1 MGGGD
6 VQVTASGSV
15 PPHNAARLF
24 AGSSL
29 AMVVIGLTFAIRGD
43 IIGDLGG
50 QFQLTHEQLGWIAG
64 AAFWGYVLSI
74 LIAGQLCDL
83 LGMGRLLGL
92 ACVGHC
98 AGILLTILAS
108 GFWSLWVAT
117 LGIGIANALLEAAIN
132 PLVATVYPQQKT
144 QKLNAVHAWFPWG
157 IVIGGLLAFAL
168 TRLHMGWQIKMA
180 VVLVPTLGYGF
191 IYFGQRFPVTERI
204 QHGVRTVEMYREALR
219 PRFLILL
226 CCMLLTASTE
236 LGPNQWIPD
245 ILTKTAH
252 FPGILVLAWINS
264 IMAIGRMLAVP
275 VVRRLAPVGLLLTAS
290 LLSALGLFALSMT
303 SSGMGALIASTVFAL
318 GVCYFWPTMLGITS
332 EWFPAGGALLL
343 AIIGGAGNLSV
354 ALILPLM
361 GRVYDREGSQ
371 LALRYVAVLPAVLI
385 VIFGV
390 IWTLDRVKGG
400 HQTVQLAA
408 RQGAK

>member
-1 MGGGD
+1 MQVINQGGD
-6 VQVTASGSV
+6 AKQY
-15 PPHNAARLF
+15 NAARLF
-24 AGSSL
+24 AGSCL
-29 AMVVIGLTFAIRGD
+29 ALVVIGLTFAIRGD
-43 IIGDLGG
+43 IIGDLGN
-50 QFQLTHEQLGWIAG
+50 QFHLTHEELGWIAG
-64 AAFWGYVLSI
+64 AAFWGYLLSI

-83 LGMGRLLGL
+83 VGMRILLGF
-92 ACVGHC
+92 ACLGHC
-98 AGILLTILAS
+98 AGILLTILAG
-108 GFWSLWVAT
+108 GFWSLWLAT

-132 PLVATVYPQQKT
+132 PLVATVYPNQKT

-157 IVIGGLLAFAL
+157 IVMGGLLAFAL
-168 TRLHMGWQIKMA
+168 TRLHLGWQIKMA
-180 VVLVPTLGYGF
+180 MILLPTLGYGL
-191 IYFGQRFPVTERI
+191 IYFGQNFPATERI
-204 QHGVRTVEMYREALR
+204 QHGVRTGEMYREALR

-226 CCMLLTASTE
+226 FCMLLTASTE

-290 LLSALGLFALSMT
+290 ILSAVGLLALSVT
-303 SSGMGALIASTVFAL
+303 SSGAGALAASTVFAL
-318 GVCYFWPTMLGITS
+318 GVCYFWPTMLGVTS

-361 GRVYDREGSQ
+361 GRIYDREGSQ
-371 LALRYVAVLPAVLI
+371 LALRYVAILPAILI
-385 VIFGV
+385 AIFGV
-390 IWTLDRVKGG
+390 IWILDRLKGG
-400 HQTVQLAA
+400 HHTVELAA
-408 RQGAK
+408 ARSAK

>member
-1 MGGGD
+1 
-6 VQVTASGSV
+6 VQVTGPGSLSRY
-15 PPHNAARLF
+15 NAARLF
-24 AGSSL
+24 SGSCL

-43 IIGDLGG
+43 IIGDLGS

-64 AAFWGYVLSI
+64 AAFWGYVLAI

-83 LGMGRLLGL
+83 LGMGRLIGL

-98 AGILLTILAS
+98 AGILLTVFAS
-108 GFWSLWVAT
+108 GFWSLWLAT
-117 LGIGIANALLEAAIN
+117 LGIGIANAMLEAAVN
-132 PLVATVYPQQKT
+132 PLVATVYPDQKT
-144 QKLNAVHAWFPWG
+144 QRLNAVHAWFPWG
-157 IVIGGLLAFAL
+157 IVIGGVLAFAL

-180 VVLVPTLGYGF
+180 AILLPALGYGL
-191 IYFGQRFPVTERI
+191 IYFGQKFPATERI
-204 QHGVRTVEMYREALR
+204 QHGVGTAEMYREALR

-290 LLSALGLFALSMT
+290 VLSALGLLALST
-303 SSGMGALIASTVFAL
+303 TNSGMGALVASTVFAL
-318 GVCYFWPTMLGITS
+318 GVCYFWPTMLGVTS

-371 LALRYVAVLPAVLI
+371 LALRYVAALPAVLI

-390 IWTLDRVKGG
+390 IWMVDRAKGG
-400 HQTVQLAA
+400 HQTVPLAA

>member
-1 MGGGD
+1 M
-6 VQVTASGSV
+6 QVTRPGGNLQSY
-15 PPHNAARLF
+15 NAPRLF

-43 IIGDLGG
+43 IIGDLGS

-83 LGMGRLLGL
+83 LGMRVLLGF
-92 ACVGHC
+92 ACLGHC
-98 AGILLTILAS
+98 AGIVLTIFAG
-108 GFWSLWVAT
+108 GFWSLWLAT

-132 PLVATVYPQQKT
+132 PLVATVYPSQKT

-157 IVIGGLLAFAL
+157 IVIGGLLAYVL
-168 TRLHMGWQIKMA
+168 TRLQVGWQIKMA
-180 VVLVPTLGYGF
+180 AILLPTLGYGL
-191 IYFGQRFPVTERI
+191 IYFGQTFPVTERI
-204 QHGVRTVEMYREALR
+204 QHGVRTGEMYREALR

-226 CCMLLTASTE
+226 FCMLLTASTE

-252 FPGILVLAWINS
+252 FPGILVLVWINS

-275 VVRRLAPVGLLLTAS
+275 VVRRLEPVGLLLTAAS
-290 LLSALGLFALSMT
+290 LSTVGLLALSAT
-303 SSGMGALIASTVFAL
+303 NSGVGALAASTIFAL
-318 GVCYFWPTMLGITS
+318 GVCYFWPTMLGVTS

-343 AIIGGAGNLSV
+343 AILGGAGNLSV
-354 ALILPLM
+354 ALILPVM
-361 GRVYDREGSQ
+361 GKIYDVRGAQ
-371 LALRYVAVLPAVLI
+371 LALRYVAVLPVILI
-385 VIFGV
+385 AIFGV
-390 IWTLDRVKGG
+390 IWMRDRAKGG
-400 HQTVQLAA
+400 HHAVQLAA
-408 RQGAK
+408 GR